1 MRKYILLL
9 CIAILLTGCT
19 RVDNQEEYSK
29 ISNEIIN
36 NSTRLTNTTTK
47 GYKYYL
53 PKGASLIYNS
63 NFNQKIRIL
72 EHDLYLYVDI
82 VSYYY
87 KKSLTINKSEFN
99 YYFSMIANKNK
110 SGYIGINKE
119 DDSYF
124 VKIVYNYAKIEFY
137 TDKENLSNL
146 VAYATLIAANIEYND
161 ILILEII
168 EDNDIKSSDTI
179 YSILK
184 PNDSESKFNEY
195 LEEYVQEDE
204 KIEALPDEY

>member
-1 MRKYILLL
+1 M
-9 CIAILLTGCT
+9 
-19 RVDNQEEYSK
+19 
-29 ISNEIIN
+29 
-36 NSTRLTNTTTK
+36 
-47 GYKYYL
+47 
-53 PKGASLIYNS
+53 
-63 NFNQKIRIL
+63 
-72 EHDLYLYVDI
+72 
-82 VSYYY
+82 VS
-87 KKSLTINKSEFN
+87 
-99 YYFSMIANKNK
+99 
-110 SGYIGINKE
+110 
-119 DDSYF
+119 
-124 VKIVYNYAKIEFY
+124 
-137 TDKENLSNL
+137 DKENLSNL

>member
-1 MRKYILLL
+1 
-9 CIAILLTGCT
+9 
-19 RVDNQEEYSK
+19 
-29 ISNEIIN
+29 
-36 NSTRLTNTTTK
+36 
-47 GYKYYL
+47 
-53 PKGASLIYNS
+53 
-63 NFNQKIRIL
+63 
-72 EHDLYLYVDI
+72 
-82 VSYYY
+82 
-87 KKSLTINKSEFN
+87 
-99 YYFSMIANKNK
+99 MIANQDK

-119 DDSYF
+119 DDIYI
-124 VKIVYNYAKIEFY
+124 VKIVYNYDKIEFY
-137 TDKENLSNL
+137 NDKENLPNL

-184 PNDSESKFNEY
+184 PSDSESKFNEY